1 MNAQT
6 SLKSLIEMELFLSSA
21 TCKYLMLCYLNSTI
35 INVRVSL
42 LLAFRLS
49 AEHQMTIVLPDS
61 RGICAVTLEEA
72 TRAAYASLVRWLG
85 ASECQVQSYKKHRR
99 ER

>member
-61 RGICAVTLEEA
+61 RGICAVTLADRQEQ
-72 TRAAYASLVRWLG
+72 RMPGSI
-85 ASECQVQSYKKHRR
+85 S
-99 ER
+99 